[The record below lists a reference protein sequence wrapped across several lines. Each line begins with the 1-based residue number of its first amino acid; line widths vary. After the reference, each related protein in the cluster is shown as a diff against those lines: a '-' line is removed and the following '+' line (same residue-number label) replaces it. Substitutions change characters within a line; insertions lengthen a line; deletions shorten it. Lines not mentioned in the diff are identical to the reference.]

1 MQIKVSQMILKSVWD
16 REFVEETIK
25 SNVIPNTGDYV
36 KIGNIE
42 GRVDYRIIDY
52 NTNNITIRLRPREQ

>member
-1 MQIKVSQMILKSVWD
+1 MQIKVNQMILKSVWD

-52 NTNNITIRLRPREQ
+52 NTNDITIRLCPREQ